1 MIFKYAF
8 ILVYSMYSVYSVIT
22 SEREVIKFSWNTRI
36 MMKSAV
42 VDKIPE

>member
-1 MIFKYAF
+1 MIFNYAF
-8 ILVYSMYSVYSVIT
+8 ILVYVYSVIT